1 MTVGGRAS
9 VGNDFIDVLAPSNGL
24 IVQGRMGVGKSNPE
38 CALDVDGEV
47 RAGQGVF
54 AGTVRVNNSNTT
66 NNKLLVLWDSR
77 PTDNVNSATEFFGL
91 GINPSILRYQ
101 VNATSK
107 HCFYIG
113 DTEKFAVT
121 QDDTFVTTRRLSI
134 GDSTQRAELYMRDVS
149 GARWM
154 IDTIHGGLNFRF
166 NDQNH
171 VMRLERNGNVLFG
184 TGSGTGEVRGGKGV
198 FNNDLD
204 CYGLARLIGGITT
217 DKDLD
222 CYGIARLHN
231 GFAQFGTGGGGVGQQ
246 LWVNFLQ
253 HINNWRIT
261 VLSWGDEL
269 GAGSFNIGNIRH
281 GPNHW
286 ATFQFRDNGEL
297 WMNGNPRLTSD
308 DRLKTDETL
317 ITNALPI
324 LNKLRPQTYYKHMFL
339 PSDSNFNTSND
350 YARFEAGLIAQEV
363 FYDCPELRHI
373 VELPRDANSNALFSM
388 NVASSSNPQI
398 DPVQYNQYWGTTPAS
413 VSYMEL
419 IPYLI
424 KGVNE
429 LTAMVHTMS
438 DEIARLKQAQL

>member
-1 MTVGGRAS
+1 M
-9 VGNDFIDVLAPSNGL
+9 
-24 IVQGRMGVGKSNPE
+24 
-38 CALDVDGEV
+38 
-47 RAGQGVF
+47 
-54 AGTVRVNNSNTT
+54 
-66 NNKLLVLWDSR
+66 
-77 PTDNVNSATEFFGL
+77 
-91 GINPSILRYQ
+91 
-101 VNATSK
+101 
-107 HCFYIG
+107 
-113 DTEKFAVT
+113 
-121 QDDTFVTTRRLSI
+121 RLS
-134 GDSTQRAELYMRDVS
+134 GT
-149 GARWM
+149 
-154 IDTIHGGLNFRF
+154 
-166 NDQNH
+166 
-171 VMRLERNGNVLFG
+171 GNVLFG
-184 TGSGTGEVRGGKGV
+184 TGGGTGEVRGGQGV
-198 FNNDLD
+198 FNNDLY

-222 CYGIARLHN
+222 CHGIARFHN

-261 VLSWGDEL
+261 LLSWGDEL

-286 ATFQFRDNGEL
+286 GTFQFRDNGEL

-373 VELPRDANSNALFSM
+373 VELPRDANSNTLFSM

-429 LTAMVHTMS
+429 LTSIVHTLS